1 MKWASLVRWQRQS
14 LHTAI
19 RLRQGYAGTS
29 PADNWARPAVTPYLV
44 GMRVKLREG
53 LNPDELPAGR
63 SDAPMPLRSPGK
75 RPELSLQA
83 RGAKHGAEL
92 RGAS

>member
-1 MKWASLVRWQRQS
+1 MAWIAPGYVNAAMLATTVLSPDALT
-14 LHTAI
+14 H
-19 RLRQGYAGTS
+19 RLPLA
-29 PADNWARPAVTPYLV
+29 PLP
-44 GMRVKLREG
+44 GMRGKLREA
-53 LNPDELPAGR
+53 LHSDALPAGR